1 MLKLYL
7 SNKHEYPIDKVEINN
22 DSFFNHYFDAE
33 KLVINKRM
41 AEIIKRIDDTVYDSA
56 SNTIKSKYNPSIS
69 LSPKYLSTGC
79 KTVLNVMAFPCKIFS
94 IGECGENAISEL
106 LSLSNELSEG
116 SIFIHTFFI
125 PELGKEI
132 AVQVIDIDTGN
143 EEDIT
148 NTTQLF
154 DILGAYFSKWGYI
167 NMLYST
173 YNIETNGVEFS
184 LELKD
189 NLVLVSGLSGCG
201 KTMLFKA
208 IKEDATVHKK
218 NIICINKDYEN
229 DLPYVKHLISGSR
242 NNLIVID
249 NSDIL
254 LTLEMKLEISLDENN
269 QYLIFTQSTEGFR
282 PSADSF
288 AELIVENKRGSLNY
302 YLKWGL
308 YVKYKGYISG
318 GNKYGT

>member
-1 MLKLYL
+1 
-7 SNKHEYPIDKVEINN
+7 
-22 DSFFNHYFDAE
+22 
-33 KLVINKRM
+33 
-41 AEIIKRIDDTVYDSA
+41 
-56 SNTIKSKYNPSIS
+56 
-69 LSPKYLSTGC
+69 
-79 KTVLNVMAFPCKIFS
+79 
-94 IGECGENAISEL
+94 
-106 LSLSNELSEG
+106 
-116 SIFIHTFFI
+116 
-125 PELGKEI
+125 
-132 AVQVIDIDTGN
+132 
-143 EEDIT
+143 
-148 NTTQLF
+148 
-154 DILGAYFSKWGYI
+154 
-167 NMLYST
+167 MLYST

-302 YLKWGL
+302 YLK
-308 YVKYKGYISG
+308 
-318 GNKYGT
+318 